1 METTGTKK
9 YVYFLSLKQA
19 EQIAAAHE
27 SEDWDLWQDIL
38 AIRNGFFNYYDEMIA
53 KANGAHHE

>member
-19 EQIAAAHE
+19 EQIAAEHE
-27 SEDWDLWQDIL
+27 GEDYWDLWQDIL
-38 AIRNGFFNYYDEMIA
+38 AIRKGFFNYYDEM
-53 KANGAHHE
+53 KANGVHHE